1 MDKKTAADIV
11 IQNVAQLLT
20 CKPDAADHIGLVTKG
35 SVALSNG
42 KITAVGREEDVA
54 PFIGKETKILDASG
68 KVVMPGFVDC
78 HTHVVFGGTRVEEY
92 CARLETD
99 DLEKLKKQGVP
110 MGIMV
115 TISATRGLPT

>member
-78 HTHVVFGGTRVEEY
+78 HTHVDQRLKHNHDGKSDGQECTKGTRTS
-92 CARLETD
+92 CGNAD
-99 DLEKLKKQGVP
+99 
-110 MGIMV
+110 
-115 TISATRGLPT
+115 SAI